1 MATRLDNIR
10 LLSNGDDMGD
20 VNIEDVIA
28 QVVAPIQPTPIQ
40 AIATTSEIPKTT
52 KQIIKSMVD
61 SGAFASGQAVLVNG
75 TYYQPV
81 YASSGSGQD
90 YQQGPLENVITYKES
105 DNKVGGN
112 VNWYSP
118 SGEFQQLSQQQE
130 VDATK
135 DFMQFAAMAGGLFGA
150 PLAIGQSLG
159 LTGATAS
166 AVGQGLLTT
175 GTQLGS
181 GANLGDAL
189 MSGLKT
195 GAVPIANAAL
205 SQIPQFAALSA
216 PVQATVASAVGNIV
230 ANGGELTPAVLLS
243 AIGAGLNAANQPN
256 ITALEG
262 LTNSGRIGDDM
273 GGGYDTTISQNT
285 TLPSGVQVASLG
297 ETPFRLESGGVPLY
311 AESSGASAIR
321 PPAGYEVMSASLAD
335 NKPSGAY
342 YDATANAWLT
352 PTNQFSN
359 VTNSNQIASD
369 ANLFNANVNTI
380 DSNAIKNI
388 INQSTNEITL
398 DDITRII
405 GGQNFARPEDIQ
417 SAINSINIPQ
427 GLTEQNVQSIVSNAL
442 ATNPSLT
449 TDQVSQIVNNAVSN
463 IPTGLTASDVTN
475 IISSQ
480 KFATPQDIQT
490 AINSIN
496 IPQGL
501 SSTDVQSIVSSALA
515 SNPSLTANDVQSIVN
530 SAVSKIPTGLTASDV
545 TSIIGKQNFATPQ
558 DIQTAVNSIKIPQG
572 LSEQDVK
579 SIVSNAFASNPSLTS
594 TQVSQIV
601 NSAISQ
607 IPSGLTAS
615 DVQSIVGSAVSQL
628 PVAPTTQDI
637 INIIGGQGLASTSQ
651 LTQQGRDLMAALQ
664 QQGVDYNTALTQAL
678 KSQSSSFTSA
688 LGATQSNIDALA
700 QSLGKTKEG
709 LLSELNM
716 TEADLTKQISG
727 VQSLLGQQITNLSQQ
742 TQQQL
747 AQQSTQTQQQ
757 FNSLTDAQKAQA
769 DALVKQGVSL
779 NQAIAQSQSQTQS
792 QIANL
797 SQQTQQQLA
806 QQTVQTQAQFQGL
819 SDAQKA
825 QADALVNQG
834 TTLSSAINQVQAGL
848 GTQISDLS
856 QQTQSQLAQQSAQTQ
871 QQFNS
876 LTAAQKAQADAL
888 VSQGATFNTALN
900 QVQTGL
906 GQQIGN
912 VQSSLEAQLDAQGK
926 QFLDQLQQRG
936 VDYQT
941 ALNEA
946 LAQQSATY
954 KTSLGDVI
962 NQIGGVQTGL
972 ESQITNV
979 QANLESQLDAQGKQY
994 LETLQQRGVDY
1005 QTALDE
1011 AIAQQNAK
1019 IGEVQTSFEE
1029 QFKNASAA
1037 SADNFAKVMLSLAA
1051 IQDANTPKTFSYDVA
1066 DPSTWA
1072 SPVYNQATGPVTPIT
1087 PLDFGNREM
1096 LRGTQWE
1103 KFLDPN
1109 YGQVPAPVQF
1119 NQPTNMGY
1127 DQLMNILGTGRDTLP
1142 SQALTINDVI
1152 SGIQN
1157 QYGQTPAGSMGQ
1169 KPA

>member
-1 MATRLDNIR
+1 MATRLNNIR
-10 LLSNGDDMGD
+10 LLSNEDDMGD
-20 VNIEDVIA
+20 VRIEDVIA

-40 AIATTSEIPKTT
+40 AIATTSEIPKTP

-130 VDATK
+130 VNATK

-181 GANLGDAL
+181 GANLSDAL

-205 SQIPQFAALSA
+205 SQIPQFVALSA

-256 ITALEG
+256 ITPLEG
-262 LTNSGRIGDDM
+262 LTNSGRTGDDM

-285 TLPSGVQVASLG
+285 TLPSGVQLAATDTGIFSDAGGGYKLDVG
-297 ETPFRLESGGVPLY
+297 GTPIFS
-311 AESSGASAIR
+311 ESSRASSVR
-321 PPAGYEVMSASLAD
+321 PPEGYEVMSASLAD

-352 PTNQFSN
+352 PTNQFSD
-359 VTNSNQIASD
+359 VTNSNQIISD

-380 DSNAIKNI
+380 DSNVIKNI
-388 INQSTNEITL
+388 VNQPTNEITL

-405 GGQNFARPEDIQ
+405 GGQNFATPQDVQ
-417 SAINSINIPQ
+417 TAINSINIPQ
-427 GLTEQNVQSIVSNAL
+427 GLSEQNVQSIVSNAL
-442 ATNPSLT
+442 ANNPSLT
-449 TDQVSQIVNNAVSN
+449 TAQVSEIVNNAVSN

-480 KFATPQDIQT
+480 KFATPQDVQT

-501 SSTDVQSIVSSALA
+501 TATDVQSIVSNALA

-530 SAVSKIPTGLTASDV
+530 SAVSQIPSGLTASDV
-545 TSIIGKQNFATPQ
+545 TKILGQQNYATPQ
-558 DIQTAVNSIKIPQG
+558 DIQTAINSINIPQG

-579 SIVSNAFASNPSLTS
+579 SIVSNAFASNPNLTS
-594 TQVSQIV
+594 SQVSQIV

-607 IPSGLTAS
+607 IPSGLTAN

-678 KSQSSSFTSA
+678 QSQNANISS
-688 LGATQSNIDALA
+688 
-700 QSLGKTKEG
+700 
-709 LLSELNM
+709 
-716 TEADLTKQISG
+716 
-727 VQSLLGQQITNLSQQ
+727 QITNLS
-742 TQQQL
+742 
-747 AQQSTQTQQQ
+747 S
-757 FNSLTDAQKAQA
+757 
-769 DALVKQGVSL
+769 
-779 NQAIAQSQSQTQS
+779 
-792 QIANL
+792 
-797 SQQTQQQLA
+797 QTQQQLA
-806 QQTVQTQAQFQGL
+806 QQTAQTQAQFQGL

-848 GTQISDLS
+848 GTQISNLS

-876 LTAAQKAQADAL
+876 LTAAQQAQADAL

-912 VQSSLEAQLDAQGK
+912 VQSSLEAQLDAQGR

>member
-1 MATRLDNIR
+1 MMATRLDNIR

-20 VNIEDVIA
+20 VRIEDVIA
-28 QVVAPIQPTPIQ
+28 QVVAPIQPTPIE
-40 AIATTSEIPKTT
+40 AITTTSTIPKTQ

-61 SGAFASGQAVLVNG
+61 SGALASGQAVLVDG

-90 YQQGPLENVITYKES
+90 YQQGALENVITYKEG

-118 SGEFQQLSQQQE
+118 SGEFQQLTQQQE
-130 VDATK
+130 VNATK

-150 PLAIGQSLG
+150 PLAIGEALG
-159 LTGATAS
+159 LKGAAAG

-181 GANLGDAL
+181 GANLSDAL

-205 SQIPQFAALSA
+205 SQIPQFAALST
-216 PVQATVASAVGNIV
+216 PVQASVASAVGNIV

-256 ITALEG
+256 ITPLEG
-262 LTNSGRIGDDM
+262 LTNSGRTGDDM
-273 GGGYDTTISQNT
+273 GGGYDRSIDISQDT
-285 TLPSGVQVASLG
+285 TMPSGVQVASLG
-297 ETPFRLESGGVPLY
+297 ETPFRLESGGVPIF
-311 AESSGASAIR
+311 AESSGASSVR

-342 YDATANAWLT
+342 FDATANAWLQ
-352 PTNQFSN
+352 PTTEFSN
-359 VTNSNQIASD
+359 VTNLDQIASD

-380 DSNAIKNI
+380 DSNAIGNI
-388 INQSTNEITL
+388 VDQPTDQFTL
-398 DDITRII
+398 DDVTRII
-405 GGQNFARPEDIQ
+405 GSQNFARPEDIQ
-417 SAINSINIPQ
+417 NAINSINIPQ

-449 TDQVSQIVNNAVSN
+449 TDQVSQIVNSAMSQIPSGITADDVTKIIGGQNFATPQDIQTAINNINIPQGLTSTDVQSIVSNALASNPSLTANDVQSIVNQAVSN
-463 IPTGLTASDVTN
+463 IPTGLTASDVTS

-480 KFATPQDIQT
+480 NLATPQDIQT

-501 SSTDVQSIVSSALA
+501 S
-515 SNPSLTANDVQSIVN
+515 
-530 SAVSKIPTGLTASDV
+530 
-545 TSIIGKQNFATPQ
+545 
-558 DIQTAVNSIKIPQG
+558 
-572 LSEQDVK
+572 EQDVQ
-579 SIVSNAFASNPSLTS
+579 SIVSNAFASNPNLTS
-594 TQVSQIV
+594 DQVSQIV

-607 IPSGLTAS
+607 IPSGLTAN

-637 INIIGGQGLASTSQ
+637 VNIIGGQGLASTSQ
-651 LTQQGRDLMAALQ
+651 LT
-664 QQGVDYNTALTQAL
+664 
-678 KSQSSSFTSA
+678 
-688 LGATQSNIDALA
+688 
-700 QSLGKTKEG
+700 
-709 LLSELNM
+709 
-716 TEADLTKQISG
+716 
-727 VQSLLGQQITNLSQQ
+727 
-742 TQQQL
+742 
-747 AQQSTQTQQQ
+747 
-757 FNSLTDAQKAQA
+757 
-769 DALVKQGVSL
+769 
-779 NQAIAQSQSQTQS
+779 
-792 QIANL
+792 
-797 SQQTQQQLA
+797 
-806 QQTVQTQAQFQGL
+806 
-819 SDAQKA
+819 
-825 QADALVNQG
+825 
-834 TTLSSAINQVQAGL
+834 
-848 GTQISDLS
+848 
-856 QQTQSQLAQQSAQTQ
+856 
-871 QQFNS
+871 
-876 LTAAQKAQADAL
+876 
-888 VSQGATFNTALN
+888 
-900 QVQTGL
+900 
-906 GQQIGN
+906 N

-994 LETLQQRGVDY
+994 LEQLQQRGVDY

-1011 AIAQQNAK
+1011 AIAQQNTK

-1051 IQDANTPKTFSYDVA
+1051 IENANKPKTFSYDVA
-1066 DPSTWA
+1066 DSSNFA

-1087 PLDFGNREM
+1087 ALDFGNREM

-1103 KFLDPN
+1103 KFLDLN
-1109 YGQVPAPVQF
+1109 YGKVPAPVQF
-1119 NQPTNMGY
+1119 NQPSNMGY
-1127 DQLMNILGTGRDTLP
+1127 DQLMGILGTGRDTLP

>member
-1 MATRLDNIR
+1 MMATRLDNIR

-28 QVVAPIQPTPIQ
+28 QVVAPIQPTPIE
-40 AIATTSEIPKTT
+40 AITTTSTIPKTQ

-61 SGAFASGQAVLVNG
+61 SGALASGQAVLVNG

-90 YQQGPLENVITYKES
+90 YQQGALENVITYKEG

-118 SGEFQQLSQQQE
+118 SGEFQQLTQQQE
-130 VDATK
+130 VNATK

-150 PLAIGQSLG
+150 PLAIGEALG
-159 LTGATAS
+159 LKGAAAG

-181 GANLGDAL
+181 GANLSDAL
-189 MSGLKT
+189 MAGLKT

-256 ITALEG
+256 ITPLEG
-262 LTNSGRIGDDM
+262 LTNSGRTGDDM
-273 GGGYDTTISQNT
+273 GGGYDRSIDISQDT
-285 TLPSGVQVASLG
+285 TMPSGVQVASLG
-297 ETPFRLESGGVPLY
+297 ETPFRLESGGVPIF
-311 AESSGASAIR
+311 AESSGASSVR

-342 YDATANAWLT
+342 FDATANAWLT
-352 PTNQFSN
+352 PTNQFSD

-380 DSNAIKNI
+380 DSNVIRNI
-388 INQSTNEITL
+388 TNQPTNEITL

-405 GGQNFARPEDIQ
+405 GGQNFATPQDVQ
-417 SAINSINIPQ
+417 TAINSINIPQ
-427 GLTEQNVQSIVSNAL
+427 GLSEQNVQSIVSNAL
-442 ATNPSLT
+442 ANNPSLT
-449 TDQVSQIVNNAVSN
+449 TAQVSEIVNNAVSN

-480 KFATPQDIQT
+480 KFATPQDVQTAINSINIPQGLTSTDVQSIVSSALANNPSLTANDVQSIVNQAVSNIPTGLTASDVTSIISSQNLATPQDIQT

-501 SSTDVQSIVSSALA
+501 S
-515 SNPSLTANDVQSIVN
+515 
-530 SAVSKIPTGLTASDV
+530 
-545 TSIIGKQNFATPQ
+545 
-558 DIQTAVNSIKIPQG
+558 
-572 LSEQDVK
+572 EQDVQ
-579 SIVSNAFASNPSLTS
+579 SIVSNAFASNPNLTS
-594 TQVSQIV
+594 DQVSQIV

-607 IPSGLTAS
+607 IPSGLTAN

-637 INIIGGQGLASTSQ
+637 VNIIGGQGLASTSQ
-651 LTQQGRDLMAALQ
+651 LT
-664 QQGVDYNTALTQAL
+664 
-678 KSQSSSFTSA
+678 
-688 LGATQSNIDALA
+688 
-700 QSLGKTKEG
+700 
-709 LLSELNM
+709 
-716 TEADLTKQISG
+716 
-727 VQSLLGQQITNLSQQ
+727 
-742 TQQQL
+742 
-747 AQQSTQTQQQ
+747 
-757 FNSLTDAQKAQA
+757 
-769 DALVKQGVSL
+769 
-779 NQAIAQSQSQTQS
+779 
-792 QIANL
+792 
-797 SQQTQQQLA
+797 
-806 QQTVQTQAQFQGL
+806 
-819 SDAQKA
+819 
-825 QADALVNQG
+825 
-834 TTLSSAINQVQAGL
+834 
-848 GTQISDLS
+848 
-856 QQTQSQLAQQSAQTQ
+856 
-871 QQFNS
+871 
-876 LTAAQKAQADAL
+876 
-888 VSQGATFNTALN
+888 
-900 QVQTGL
+900 
-906 GQQIGN
+906 N
-912 VQSSLEAQLDAQGK
+912 VQSSLEAQLDAQGR

-972 ESQITNV
+972 ESKIANV
-979 QANLESQLDAQGKQY
+979 QTGLESQLDAQGKQY
-994 LETLQQRGVDY
+994 LEQLQQRGVDY

-1011 AIAQQNAK
+1011 AIAQQNTK
-1019 IGEVQTSFEE
+1019 IGAVQTSFEE

-1051 IQDANTPKTFSYDVA
+1051 IQDANKPKTFSYEVA
-1066 DPSTWA
+1066 DSSNFA

-1109 YGQVPAPVQF
+1109 YGKVPAPVQF
-1119 NQPTNMGY
+1119 NQPSSMGY

>member
-1 MATRLDNIR
+1 MMATRLDNIR
-10 LLSNGDDMGD
+10 KLSNGDDMGD
-20 VNIEDVIA
+20 VRIEDVIA
-28 QVVAPIQPTPIQ
+28 QVVAPIQPTPIE
-40 AIATTSEIPKTT
+40 AITTTSTIPKTQ

-61 SGAFASGQAVLVNG
+61 SGALASGQAVLVNG

-90 YQQGPLENVITYKES
+90 YQQGALENVITYKEG

-118 SGEFQQLSQQQE
+118 SGEFQQLTQQQE
-130 VDATK
+130 VNATK
-135 DFMQFAAMAGGLFGA
+135 DFMQFAALAGGLFGA
-150 PLAIGQSLG
+150 PLAIGEALG
-159 LTGATAS
+159 LKGAAAG

-181 GANLGDAL
+181 GANLSDAL

-216 PVQATVASAVGNIV
+216 PVQASVASAVGNIV

-256 ITALEG
+256 ITPLEG
-262 LTNSGRIGDDM
+262 LTNSGRTGDDM
-273 GGGYDTTISQNT
+273 GGGYDRSIDISQDT
-285 TLPSGVQVASLG
+285 TMPSGVQVASLG
-297 ETPFRLESGGVPLY
+297 ETPFRLESGGVPIF
-311 AESSGASAIR
+311 AESSGASSVR

-342 YDATANAWLT
+342 FDATANAWLT

-359 VTNSNQIASD
+359 ATNSNQIISD

-380 DSNAIKNI
+380 DDNVIKNI
-388 INQSTNEITL
+388 TNQPTDQFTL
-398 DDITRII
+398 DDVTRII
-405 GGQNFARPEDIQ
+405 GSQNFARPEDIQ
-417 SAINSINIPQ
+417 NAINSINIPQ

-449 TDQVSQIVNNAVSN
+449 TDQVSQIVNSAMSQIPSGITADDVTKIIGGQNFATPQDIQTAINNINIPQGLTSTDVQSIVNQAVSN
-463 IPTGLTASDVTN
+463 IPTGLTASDVTS

-480 KFATPQDIQT
+480 NLATPQDIQT

-501 SSTDVQSIVSSALA
+501 S
-515 SNPSLTANDVQSIVN
+515 
-530 SAVSKIPTGLTASDV
+530 
-545 TSIIGKQNFATPQ
+545 
-558 DIQTAVNSIKIPQG
+558 
-572 LSEQDVK
+572 EQDVQ
-579 SIVSNAFASNPSLTS
+579 SIVSNAFASNPNLTS
-594 TQVSQIV
+594 DQVSQIV

-607 IPSGLTAS
+607 IPSGLTAN

-637 INIIGGQGLASTSQ
+637 VNIIGGQGLASTSQ
-651 LTQQGRDLMAALQ
+651 LT
-664 QQGVDYNTALTQAL
+664 
-678 KSQSSSFTSA
+678 
-688 LGATQSNIDALA
+688 
-700 QSLGKTKEG
+700 
-709 LLSELNM
+709 
-716 TEADLTKQISG
+716 
-727 VQSLLGQQITNLSQQ
+727 
-742 TQQQL
+742 
-747 AQQSTQTQQQ
+747 
-757 FNSLTDAQKAQA
+757 
-769 DALVKQGVSL
+769 
-779 NQAIAQSQSQTQS
+779 
-792 QIANL
+792 
-797 SQQTQQQLA
+797 
-806 QQTVQTQAQFQGL
+806 
-819 SDAQKA
+819 
-825 QADALVNQG
+825 
-834 TTLSSAINQVQAGL
+834 
-848 GTQISDLS
+848 
-856 QQTQSQLAQQSAQTQ
+856 
-871 QQFNS
+871 
-876 LTAAQKAQADAL
+876 
-888 VSQGATFNTALN
+888 
-900 QVQTGL
+900 
-906 GQQIGN
+906 N

-1011 AIAQQNAK
+1011 AIAQQNTK

-1051 IQDANTPKTFSYDVA
+1051 IENANKPKTFSYDVA
-1066 DPSTWA
+1066 DSSNFA
-1072 SPVYNQATGPVTPIT
+1072 SPVYNQATGPVMPIT
-1087 PLDFGNREM
+1087 PLNFGNREM
-1096 LRGTQWE
+1096 LKGTQWE

-1127 DQLMNILGTGRDTLP
+1127 DQLMNILGTGRNTLP